1 MIHRCLLSFFLVLA
15 ATLDAVAEQEALT
28 PDEARERLAT
38 IEQEITAIKQSLER
52 ARSNLRKE
60 QSALRALDLDI
71 QKSALATREVEERIA
86 NRRATLRELESDRI
100 DYLAS
105 LNEQNQVLEV
115 QIIAAYRM
123 GRESRLKLLLNQ
135 DNPAR
140 VSRMLAY
147 YDYFSNAQAKQI
159 EFLRETLRTLDQ
171 MQSTIE
177 EALQDLGNDLAE
189 QRRIVEELQGRRA
202 DRSVMMKSLSSQID
216 SDAAKLQE
224 LTRNQADLQSLVRE
238 LTERLAD
245 LPTDLG
251 EYKHPRDLKGR
262 LNMPLSGRVIH
273 AFGQARTGG
282 LRWQGCLIAA
292 GPGTEVHSIAYGRV
306 AFADWLR
313 GYGMLMIID
322 HGDGFMSLYGNNESL
337 LYEAG
342 EWIQPGQAI
351 GTIGSQPAGDQGL
364 YFELRNNGQPVDPS
378 IWVSRK

>member
-1 MIHRCLLSFFLVLA
+1 MVA
-15 ATLDAVAEQEALT
+15 ATLDTATAQEALT
-28 PDEARERLAT
+28 PDEARKRLAT
-38 IEQEITAIKQSLER
+38 IEKEITAIKQSLER
-52 ARSNLRKE
+52 ARSNFRKE
-60 QSALRALDLDI
+60 QSFLRALDLDI
-71 QKSALATREVEERIA
+71 QRAAIATREVEERISD
-86 NRRATLRELESDRI
+86 RRATLRELESDRS

-105 LNEQNQVLEV
+105 LNEQSQVLEE

-147 YDYFSNAQAKQI
+147 YDYFSSAQARQI
-159 EFLRETLRTLDQ
+159 ELLRETLRTLDQ
-171 MQSTIE
+171 MQNTIE
-177 EALQDLGNDLAE
+177 ETLRNLGHDLAE
-189 QRRIVEELQGRRA
+189 QQRIVEELQGRRS
-202 DRSVMMKSLSSQID
+202 DRSVMMKSLSSQIN

-224 LTRNQADLQSLVRE
+224 LTRNQADLQALVRE

-262 LNMPLSGRVIH
+262 LNMPLIGRVMH
-273 AFGQARTGG
+273 AFGQSRTGG
-282 LRWQGCLIAA
+282 LRWQGWLIAA
-292 GPGTEVHSIAYGRV
+292 GPGAEVHSIAYGRV

-337 LYEAG
+337 LHEAG

-364 YFELRNNGQPVDPS
+364 YFDLRNNGQPVDPA